1 MEWEKIYANDETN
14 KGLVY
19 RIYKQLI
26 QLNIKKKK
34 EKSNQKIGQKT
45 SIDIFPKKTYR
56 QPTGT

>member
-56 QPTGT
+56 